1 MYMYKAFVTHKYL
14 PNMSG
19 IRNKYDGWGCL
30 RKILFR
36 QGGGGVGVGV
46 PRLIIIK
53 LPIKLCNLYF
63 LVGEV
68 NSRPPFS
75 LDPHASPILRR

>member
-19 IRNKYDGWGCL
+19 IRNKYEGWGCL

-36 QGGGGVGVGV
+36 QGGGRVGVGV

-68 NSRPPFS
+68 LDPPF
-75 LDPHASPILRR
+75 L